1 MALNADGPSSP
12 GSQPGPSPQAGHWMI
27 FCCLNR
33 DHFPGATQNA
43 GNVYIWPPD
52 FRPLQTMRVF
62 YRLALLAV
70 FLVAPVIGALMA
82 QPGPGGPP
90 PCWPPPCIPIDGGLS
105 LLIGAGALLGG
116 KKALDARKARKAAL

>member
-1 MALNADGPSSP
+1 
-12 GSQPGPSPQAGHWMI
+12 
-27 FCCLNR
+27 
-33 DHFPGATQNA
+33 
-43 GNVYIWPPD
+43 
-52 FRPLQTMRVF
+52 MRVF
-62 YRLALLAV
+62 YRFALLAV
-70 FLVAPVIGALMA
+70 LLVAPVLGALMA